1 MAFSKEAAISRVTAW
16 KVTGPEIEAHREKV
30 AVESL
35 LSLWINGLKA
45 YNLLYLPGQEIELS
59 LGFLLTG
66 GIIET
71 TADILEMRLAPP
83 DQVTGKFYAQVQI
96 RLAKTFNNRQDLSA
110 TLAEAVLSGAGAA
123 GKPLVAEQFRRF
135 PEQQVKM
142 SAAAISTLM
151 AGLPKRQEIFR
162 QTGAT
167 HAIFLADTGGGV
179 VLGAE
184 DVGRH
189 NAFDKVIGQ
198 ALMKNLPMGD
208 KIALLS
214 GRASFEMV
222 LKAARAGIP
231 IMSSVSAPTSLA
243 VKLADLQGITLIGF
257 AREERLNIYTH
268 PHRLADLGDSS
279 YPYIGINFVWASAGK
294 NLPPEIGL
302 AASGSYL
309 TLQRLL
315 RLLPP
320 YYIPPPLAESASV
333 AVYLSTPS
341 PRSEKGPPGLPAGLG
356 GTFSEPRFFY
366 FCVSGQTGRVSGRD
380 YHKCHAFD

>member
-1 MAFSKEAAISRVTAW
+1 MAFSTDASISRVTAW
-16 KVTGPEIEAHREKV
+16 KVKEQESGAHREKV
-30 AVESL
+30 ASESL
-35 LSLWINGLKA
+35 LTLWINGLRA

-59 LGFLLTG
+59 LGFLLAN

-71 TADILEMRLAPP
+71 TSDILEMRLASP
-83 DQVTGKFYAQVQI
+83 DQLTGRVYAQVQI
-96 RLAKTFNNRQDLSA
+96 HLSKTFNNRQDLSA
-110 TLAEAVLSGAGAA
+110 IIAEAVLIGSEVA
-123 GKPLVAEQFRRF
+123 GKPLVAEQFRKF
-135 PEQQVKM
+135 PDQKVHMKV
-142 SAAAISTLM
+142 AAILTLM

-167 HAIFLADTGGGV
+167 HAIFLADAGRGKV

-198 ALMKNLPMGD
+198 ALMKNLPMSN

-268 PHRLADLGDSS
+268 PHRVADLGDS
-279 YPYIGINFVWASAGK
+279 K
-294 NLPPEIGL
+294 
-302 AASGSYL
+302 
-309 TLQRLL
+309 
-315 RLLPP
+315 
-320 YYIPPPLAESASV
+320 
-333 AVYLSTPS
+333 
-341 PRSEKGPPGLPAGLG
+341 
-356 GTFSEPRFFY
+356 
-366 FCVSGQTGRVSGRD
+366 
-380 YHKCHAFD
+380 

>member
-1 MAFSKEAAISRVTAW
+1 MAGSKDGSISRVTAW
-16 KVTGPEIEAHREKV
+16 KVTGPEIGAHREKV
-30 AVESL
+30 ATESL

-135 PEQQVKM
+135 PDQQVEM
-142 SAAAISTLM
+142 TAAAISTLM

-167 HAIFLADTGGGV
+167 HAIFLADAGRAKV
-179 VLGAE
+179 VLGSE

-243 VKLADLQGITLIGF
+243 VRLADLQGITLIGF
-257 AREERLNIYTH
+257 AREERLNVYTH
-268 PHRLADLGDSS
+268 PHRLADLGHS
-279 YPYIGINFVWASAGK
+279 K
-294 NLPPEIGL
+294 
-302 AASGSYL
+302 
-309 TLQRLL
+309 
-315 RLLPP
+315 
-320 YYIPPPLAESASV
+320 
-333 AVYLSTPS
+333 
-341 PRSEKGPPGLPAGLG
+341 
-356 GTFSEPRFFY
+356 
-366 FCVSGQTGRVSGRD
+366 
-380 YHKCHAFD
+380 